1 MIARSIVPL
10 LEVAA
15 MARENNK
22 MSKSLSFQGKLGM
35 SLNVRD
41 VVISDI
47 YMLAL
52 ISKVQ
57 WVKRNTSRLLVSF

>member
-52 ISKVQ
+52 NSKVQ

>member
-1 MIARSIVPL
+1 MIARSMVPL

-15 MARENNK
+15 VARENNNI
-22 MSKSLSFQGKLGM
+22 SKSLSFQGKLGM

-52 ISKVQ
+52 NSKVQ